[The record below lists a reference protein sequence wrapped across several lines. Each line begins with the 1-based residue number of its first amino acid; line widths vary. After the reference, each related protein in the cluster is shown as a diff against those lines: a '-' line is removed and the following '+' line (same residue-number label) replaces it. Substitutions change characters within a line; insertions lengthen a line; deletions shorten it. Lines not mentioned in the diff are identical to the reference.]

1 MAVALLTLSVASA
14 SFSTAAVNSMPI
26 DVAPPHIVSS
36 LVSLQNFGGNV
47 GGSFAPLVTG
57 MLVSASNDFAVP
69 LLVAAAVALVFGCGS
84 YGLIVGNLDR
94 ELGARTVASAPSKLK
109 VGARDERVIPRRATT
124 IRIARYTALGEI
136 EREFA
141 LMSAA

>member
-1 MAVALLTLSVASA
+1 VRKGFAVGGLFGATVFTIAGAYAQDTTLAVALLTLSVASF

-57 MLVSASNDFAVP
+57 LLISPSGDFTAP
-69 LLVAAAVALVFGCGS
+69 LLMAAGVALVFGCGS
-84 YGLIVGNLDR
+84 YGLIVGNLDH
-94 ELGARTVASAPSKLK
+94 ELEERAFARSVRH
-109 VGARDERVIPRRATT
+109 GQ
-124 IRIARYTALGEI
+124 GN
-136 EREFA
+136 
-141 LMSAA
+141 